1 MKQGVEDSMSGRTIT
16 GVGGW
21 PTPDTLKCPGLTPE
35 APEMMKR
42 ARELPKKLA
51 VFSYKEGNGCLWI
64 ALLGGTGTGKST
76 LFNLI
81 CGDSLSATGVERPKT
96 TGPVAYAHR
105 ECDIEDGFPFA
116 SIAIERTSAVADAS
130 RPVTGSPGHLVVLE
144 HERDDFVHLIWVD
157 APDVDSVA
165 ERNREIAADLCLL
178 ADVIVF
184 VTSQE
189 KYADEIPSKV
199 LGRMIRDERSCFL
212 VVNKVQPGFGKADVI
227 ELLRGQE
234 IVVAENR
241 TWALPRA
248 PSAPAEWLS
257 EDSSFRAFFADLL
270 TELATEAASERRTM
284 EQVRLGRKLG
294 EELAALTGLL
304 RAEDLAAQEWLAR
317 LSALYDQTTQGFL
330 ANEKDRFSERSRD
343 YLKAEIRKLFAKYDV
358 LARPRRAIQQIVLT
372 PLRLLGLWREGN
384 RDRHRKALLTVGHR
398 VEVRPI
404 RECIERFNRLVL
416 EDLSPPSEEAPLFEA
431 LRRPGIPLRDQEIEG
446 SLRDNQVKLAEWLE
460 DRFEGLSHSMPPG
473 KKWGMY
479 STSVL
484 WGIIILAFETTV
496 GGGFTV
502 LDAALDSALA
512 PFVTKGAVELFAY
525 REIQKIARQ
534 LARRYQEGLLTI
546 FELQRSRYEACLRSL
561 LTPKEA
567 QEQIDTLRKEFQGR
581 TVAPTS

>member
-1 MKQGVEDSMSGRTIT
+1 MSGRTIT

-21 PTPDTLKCPGLTPE
+21 PTPDTLKCPGLTPD
-35 APEMMKR
+35 APEMMKT

-51 VFSYKEGNGCLWI
+51 VFSYKEENRCLWI
-64 ALLGGTGTGKST
+64 TLLGGTGTGKST
-76 LFNLI
+76 LFNLV

-105 ECDIEDGFPFA
+105 GCEIEDGFPFA
-116 SIAIERTSAVADAS
+116 AISIERTSAEASAS
-130 RPVTGSPGHLVVLE
+130 RPATGSPGHLLVLE
-144 HERDDFVHLIWVD
+144 HEREDFVHLIWVD

-165 ERNREIAADLCLL
+165 EWNRMIAADLYLL

-199 LGRMIRDERSCFL
+199 LGRMIRDERLCFL

-227 ELLRGQE
+227 ELLRSQE
-234 IVVAENR
+234 IAVDENR

-248 PSAPAEWLS
+248 PSAPAEWLP
-257 EDSSFRAFFADLL
+257 EDSSFRAFFTDLL
-270 TELATEAASERRTM
+270 AELTTEAASEHRAM
-284 EQVRLGRKLG
+284 GQVRLGRELG
-294 EELAALTGLL
+294 EELAGLTRFL
-304 RAEDLAAQEWLAR
+304 RAEDLAAQEWLAQ
-317 LSALYDQTTQGFL
+317 LSSLYDRTTQGFL
-330 ANEKDRFSERSRD
+330 ANERDRFSEGSRD
-343 YLKAEIRKLFAKYDV
+343 YLKAEIRKLFARYDV

-384 RDRHRKALLTVGHR
+384 RGRHRKALIMVGRR
-398 VEVRPI
+398 VDVRPI

-416 EDLSPPSEEAPLFEA
+416 EDLSPPSEEAPLFGA
-431 LRRPGIPLRDQEIEG
+431 LRRPGIPLSDQEIEET
-446 SLRDNQVKLAEWLE
+446 LRNNQVKLAEWLE
-460 DRFEGLSHSMPPG
+460 DSFEELSRSMPVR

-479 STSVL
+479 STSIL

-512 PFVTKGAVELFAY
+512 PFVTKGTVELFAY
-525 REIQKIARQ
+525 REIQKIARE

-561 LTPKEA
+561 LTPKEI
-567 QEQIDTLRKEFQGR
+567 EGQIDTFRKEFQGR
-581 TVAPTS
+581 TVASTP